1 MIYIITGG
9 RSSGKTET
17 VKSLFN
23 MSRGESFGYISCK
36 KYSEGFVSGYDIEN
50 LNTGEKTLFIQ
61 DKKTADRFF
70 SDYEENSRFLFNN
83 AVYEQ
88 VYNETLKSAGKSDN
102 LFLDEIGK
110 LELEEFKGFYKTL
123 IFFLDNS
130 GSKDLYLSV
139 SKNKLAELEK
149 LIRNRHLEYKI
160 IKKISIAAVIMA
172 SGSSSRFGNEN
183 KLLKKINGE
192 SAFSRVIKTVIKSDV
207 FSDIIVVTRY
217 EEIIHEAGKYWN
229 IMCVYN
235 EDADEGISA
244 SVKKG
249 VLAADSLNSDGYMF
263 IPCDQLYLTEKT
275 LRQIAAAFIK
285 DSSRIAVPVYSGT
298 RASPMLFPA
307 SCRKRL
313 LELTG
318 DRGGRGIISE
328 PGVCISEV
336 EIADKSELR
345 DIDTKED
352 LAECN

>member
-23 MSRGESFGYISCK
+23 ISRGKSFGYISCK
-36 KYSEGFVSGYDIEN
+36 KYAEGFVSGYDIEN
-50 LNTGEKTLFIQ
+50 LKTGERTLFIQ
-61 DKKTADRFF
+61 DKKTADRIFT
-70 SDYEENSRFLFNN
+70 DYEENSRFLFNN

-88 VYNETLKSAGKSDN
+88 VYNATLKSAGKSDN

-110 LELEEFKGFYKTL
+110 LELDDFKGFYKTL

-149 LIRNRHLEYKI
+149 LIKNRQLEYKI

-172 SGSSSRFGNEN
+172 SGSSRRFGNEN

-192 SAFSRVIKTVIKSDV
+192 PVFSYVIKTAVKSDV

-217 EEIIHEAGKYWN
+217 DEIIHEAGKYWN

-235 EDADEGISA
+235 KNADEGISA
-244 SVKKG
+244 SVRKG

-275 LRQIAAAFIK
+275 LRGIAAAFIK

-298 RASPMLFPA
+298 RASPMLFPK
-307 SCRKRL
+307 SFSKRL
-313 LELTG
+313 LELKG
-318 DRGGRGIISE
+318 DSGGRGIISE
-328 PGVCISEV
+328 SAVCINEV
-336 EIADKSELR
+336 DIADKNELR

-352 LAECN
+352 LI